1 MSARTAA
8 SSGESESMAEPWDIK
23 PASSV
28 LLWSVAV
35 LPVGCCWSDV
45 SAAAESDT
53 KPKAKKPAEIIRIS
67 RRTWPP
73 SQSSYLRRRY
83 CNRAVHEK
91 HPFGKEFFKIFAKM
105 LRTGNYAESPG
116 RKNGLPRGAPRWLA
130 GALREAPL
138 QVVGGSNPLQPTS
151 GA

>member
-23 PASSV
+23 SASSV

-73 SQSSYLRRRY
+73 SQ
-83 CNRAVHEK
+83 V
-91 HPFGKEFFKIFAKM
+91 
-105 LRTGNYAESPG
+105 RTCV
-116 RKNGLPRGAPRWLA
+116 GAIVTGPCTKYISLTKYFSKS
-130 GALREAPL
+130 LRECYGQVTTSSALGEKTGRRVAPH
-138 QVVGGSNPLQPTS
+138 VGWRGRFVKRPYRL
-151 GA
+151 